1 MSSDKEA
8 ERQRVENALARVHTV
23 AHWLDEAFEIPVIRR
38 RVGLDPLIGLI
49 PTAGDWL
56 TWVPSI
62 YILLEG
68 MRLKLPVSM
77 LGQMAFNIAIDLLIG
92 VFPLIGDLADFG
104 IKANRKN
111 ADMMLRHCRAKVDGD
126 KIRFTGDPA
135 TRETSSALTRWTATA
150 FLITCLAA
158 LVAIPIA
165 LIAWLISALG

>member
-1 MSSDKEA
+1 MSSNKER
-8 ERQRVENALARVHTV
+8 ERVENALVRVHHV
-23 AHWLDEAFEIPVIRR
+23 AHWLDEAVEIPVIRR
-38 RVGLDPLIGLI
+38 RVGLDPIIGLI

-77 LGQMAFNIAIDLLIG
+77 LAQMAFNIALDLCIG

-111 ADMMLRHCRAKVDGD
+111 ADLMLRHCRAKIDEG
-126 KIRFTGDPA
+126 KLRFTGDPT

-165 LIAWLISALG
+165 LIAWLISALGN